1 MSEIRKDVAETGTNV
16 KRKVTAPETFF
27 SPSYAGLTR
36 VSMLSAGIP
45 AKKGTHMRAVDIFGL
60 AVAVVIAGLAQT
72 VSPWLLPW
80 WGGMIIAGLIA
91 TASGI
96 HILWI
101 HLSESSRSF
110 IRPAFLG
117 GVVSAGGV
125 GFDISCGVR
134 TMLTGLKIADILPVQ
149 AALPHAL
156 YRQISAGV
164 GSRGPITLDA
174 SDMDA
179 MLVAPAQLI

>member
-1 MSEIRKDVAETGTNV
+1 MIV
-16 KRKVTAPETFF
+16 
-27 SPSYAGLTR
+27 
-36 VSMLSAGIP
+36 
-45 AKKGTHMRAVDIFGL
+45 
-60 AVAVVIAGLAQT
+60 GLAQT
-72 VSPWLLPW
+72 VSPWFLPW

-96 HILWI
+96 HILWS
-101 HLSESSRSF
+101 HVSESSRSF
-110 IRPAFLG
+110 IRPAFLS

-134 TMLTGLKIADILPVQ
+134 TMLTGLKITDILPLQ
-149 AALPHAL
+149 AALADSL
-156 YRQISAGV
+156 YRQIPAGV

-179 MLVAPAQLI
+179 MLAAPAQLI